1 MDPGTACTFRC
12 LRREQAQG
20 GPLVRCVPLRGPVP
34 DPSSSPVQPI
44 YQCRWAPQAA
54 LAGPARLLP
63 QREPRAG
70 TECVRSGEF
79 GLHRRRQLDPIFGPG
94 STQACMHTSWRI
106 LERPRGEE
114 GIVAHTCGPLSRE
127 DFAANSV
134 CARKTAWC
142 MHTCPD
148 PFRQNTCDSVG
159 PTDQSRG
166 WRRTPAD
173 EGTTKAIEVPSF
185 PLSKEGVHAALRVQD
200 VRRRHQKSVSRGD
213 FLQGPL
219 SHTRGCTK
227 LLWQRLWESSF
238 WWG

>member
-1 MDPGTACTFRC
+1 MDPRHCMHISG
-12 LRREQAQG
+12 LRREQAQDR
-20 GPLVRCVPLRGPVP
+20 PLVRCGLLRGPVP
-34 DPSSSPVQPI
+34 EPSSIQAQPR
-44 YQCRWAPQAA
+44 YRCRWAPQAA

-173 EGTTKAIEVPSF
+173 EGTTKAYRP
-185 PLSKEGVHAALRVQD
+185 EGYR
-200 VRRRHQKSVSRGD
+200 
-213 FLQGPL
+213 
-219 SHTRGCTK
+219 
-227 LLWQRLWESSF
+227 SSPV
-238 WWG
+238 G